1 MSAADIT
8 LLVFTLCNGLRVL
21 AYAPQIAKAAKDNS
35 GAQAISFATWG
46 LFLFANVSAVAYALI
61 NKEDWMMAAMF
72 IGNAAGCTAILLI
85 AAWKRAVHRG
95 RSAEQTSHEASR
107 TAEIPRRRRDESGQ
121 ASMAGAEHTVGF
133 ICTFQTNIGEPQP
146 SRVNSVPCHRHR
158 YGTRPDERELL

>member
-61 NKEDWMMAAMF
+61 NKEDWTMAAMF

-95 RSAEQTSHEASR
+95 RSAEQTLHEA
-107 TAEIPRRRRDESGQ
+107 TPHCGNPAAETRRIWPSEHGRGRGYSGIHLHL
-121 ASMAGAEHTVGF
+121 S
-133 ICTFQTNIGEPQP
+133 N
-146 SRVNSVPCHRHR
+146 
-158 YGTRPDERELL
+158 

>member
-1 MSAADIT
+1 LSPLDVGEDVREMSAADIT
-8 LLVFTLCNGLRVL
+8 LLAFTLCNSLRVL
-21 AYAPQIAKAAKDNS
+21 AYAPQIAKAAKDNG

-95 RSAEQTSHEASR
+95 RSAEQTSHEAKPHCGNPA
-107 TAEIPRRRRDESGQ
+107 AETRRIWPSEHGRGRADSGVHLHL
-121 ASMAGAEHTVGF
+121 S
-133 ICTFQTNIGEPQP
+133 N
-146 SRVNSVPCHRHR
+146 
-158 YGTRPDERELL
+158 